1 MSDNEKTQTLVIV
14 ESPTKAKTIR
24 KFLPKGYRVEA
35 CMGHVRDL
43 PTSAT
48 EIPEKV
54 KKEPWARLGVNVDKG
69 FEPLYVV
76 PKKKTKVVSELKS
89 LIKDADHLLLATDE
103 DREGESISWH
113 LLEVLKPKM
122 PVQRMVFHEI
132 TKDAI
137 HRALERPR
145 DLDERLVRAQETRR
159 ILDRL
164 VGYGLSPLLW
174 KKIAFGLSAGRVQ
187 SVAVDV
193 IVRRE
198 RERMSFVRATY
209 WDLLATLQKG
219 ESFDARLIQVG
230 GARVASGR
238 DFDEKTGALKAE
250 GQVIQLDEAAAHEL
264 AGKLRGQ
271 PFTVLSVEEKPVTR
285 RPPPPLITSTLQQE
299 ANRKL
304 GMSAQDTM
312 RVAQSLYE
320 RGLITYM
327 RTDSVHLSN
336 EAIHAARRCV
346 EARFG
351 KEFVSPGIRQY
362 KTSTKGAQEA
372 HEAIRPS
379 ADFTAPK
386 DTNLSGR
393 DYDLYELI
401 WMRTLA
407 TQMADAQQTQI
418 AVRIGA
424 GEAVFSASGM
434 RIVFPGFL
442 RAYVEGSDD
451 AKAALDQ
458 RERLLP
464 AMQAGD
470 VLGVQALTAEGH
482 ETKPPPRY
490 TEASLI
496 QFMEK
501 EGIGRPSTFASV
513 VGTIIDRGYVVKQGN
528 QLVPTFTAFV
538 VTDLL
543 GRHFPDLVDVNF
555 TSQMEQS
562 LDAIAEG
569 QLEPQPY
576 LHQFFLG
583 ERGLKHRIDD
593 QDAHIDPKDAK
604 LVKLDG
610 KLGEVEIHVGKFGPW
625 LELHDGGEEPRK
637 ASIPDD
643 VAPGDLTR
651 ARVEEILEKY
661 ERREQGIGVD
671 PATGK
676 PVFLKTGSYGPYV
689 QLGDATDTEK
699 PKRASLP
706 PGIEI
711 ADVDLALALRILE
724 LPRFLGTHPA
734 TGKDVRA
741 GLGRFGPYV
750 VHDGDFRSLKKDDD
764 VLAVGLERALE
775 LLAQPKGRGR
785 GAAEPLKTVGNHPA
799 DGTPILL
806 YSGKYGFYVKHGE
819 KTATVGKGDGF
830 DPEGLSVEQAVTAL
844 DAAPEPKKK
853 KTAARG
859 AAAKKPAAGTKTAAK
874 KAATGTKAPAKAA
887 AAKKPAAKKPAAAK
901 AATGTRKA
909 AGTATAARKSTAK
922 KTTGTEAEGA
932 ESKADV

>member
-1 MSDNEKTQTLVIV
+1 MPRNEKTQTLVIV

-24 KFLPKGYRVEA
+24 KFLPPGYKVEA

-43 PTSAT
+43 PTSAA

-54 KKEPWARLGVNVDKG
+54 KKEPWARLGVNVEKG
-69 FEPLYVV
+69 FDPLYVV
-76 PKKKTKVVSELKS
+76 PKRKTKVVRELKD
-89 LIKDADHLLLATDE
+89 LLKDADHLLLATDE

-113 LLEVLKPKM
+113 LLEVLKPKV
-122 PVQRMVFHEI
+122 PYQRLVFHEI
-132 TKDAI
+132 TRDAI
-137 HRALERPR
+137 RRALEHPR
-145 DLDERLVRAQETRR
+145 DLDDRLVRAQETRR

-198 RERMSFVRATY
+198 RERMAFRKASY
-209 WDLLATLQKG
+209 WDILASLAKG
-219 ESFDARLIQVG
+219 ERFDARLVQVG
-230 GARVASGR
+230 QRRVATGK
-238 DFDEKTGALKAE
+238 DFDERTGQLKGDVLHLDEAKAKELAQRLKAE
-250 GQVIQLDEAAAHEL
+250 AF
-264 AGKLRGQ
+264 K
-271 PFTVLSVEEKPVTR
+271 VLSVEEKPVTR
-285 RPPPPLITSTLQQE
+285 RPPPPLITSTMQQE

-304 GMSAQDTM
+304 GMSAQETM
-312 RVAQSLYE
+312 RTAQSLYE

-327 RTDSVHLSN
+327 RTDSVHLST
-336 EAIHAARRCV
+336 EAIQAARRCV
-346 EARFG
+346 EGRFG
-351 KEFVSPGIRQY
+351 SEFLAPGVRQY

-386 DTNLSGR
+386 ETGLTGR

-418 AVRIGA
+418 SVRIGA
-424 GEAVFSASGM
+424 GDAIFSASGM

-451 AKAALDQ
+451 ATAALEE

-464 AMQAGD
+464 AMKQGD
-470 VLGVQALTAEGH
+470 VLELRDLKPEGH
-482 ETKPPPRY
+482 ETKPPPRF

-496 QFMEK
+496 QFMER
-501 EGIGRPSTFASV
+501 EGIGRPSTFASI

-528 QLVPTFTAFV
+528 QLVPTFTGFV

-543 GRHFPDLVDVNF
+543 EKHFPDLVDVKF

-583 ERGLKHRIDD
+583 ERGLQTRIEG
-593 QDAHIDPKDAK
+593 QAEQIDPRDAK

-610 KLGEVEIHVGKFGPW
+610 RLDGVEIHVGKFGPY
-625 LELHDGGEEPRK
+625 LEVMQGDGEPRK

-643 VAPGDLTR
+643 VAPGDLSLE
-651 ARVEEILEKY
+651 RVHEILEKY

-689 QLGDATDTEK
+689 QLGDATDEEK

-706 PGIEI
+706 PGIEL

-724 LPRFLGTHPA
+724 LPRLLGTHPQ
-734 TGKDVRA
+734 TGKEVRA

-764 VLAVGLERALE
+764 VLAVGLDRALE

-785 GAAEPLKTVGNHPA
+785 GAAAEPLRTVGKHPA
-799 DGTPILL
+799 DGEPIFL
-806 YSGKYGFYVKHGE
+806 YSGRYGFYVKHGE
-819 KTATVGKGDGF
+819 KTATVSKGEGF
-830 DPEGLSVEQAVTAL
+830 DPEKLTVEQSVEAL
-844 DAAPEPKKK
+844 ANAPEKKAK
-853 KTAARG
+853 GRRTAGAKSAAKPAAKSAAAKTAKSAKAAG
-859 AAAKKPAAGTKTAAK
+859 TKKAASTKSAAAKKTAPRA
-874 KAATGTKAPAKAA
+874 AA
-887 AAKKPAAKKPAAAK
+887 AAKKAGGAAA
-901 AATGTRKA
+901 
-909 AGTATAARKSTAK
+909 
-922 KTTGTEAEGA
+922 
-932 ESKADV
+932 SKAE

>member
-1 MSDNEKTQTLVIV
+1 MSSNGKTRTLVIV

-24 KFLPKGYRVEA
+24 KFLPPGYQVEA

-54 KKEPWARLGVNVDKG
+54 KKEPWARIGVDVDNG

-76 PKKKTKVVSELKS
+76 PKKKTKIVRELKDK
-89 LIKDADHLLLATDE
+89 IKEADHLLLATDE

-113 LLEVLKPKM
+113 LLELLKPKV
-122 PVQRMVFHEI
+122 PYERLVFHEI
-132 TKDAI
+132 TRDAI
-137 HRALERPR
+137 QRALKNPR
-145 DLDERLVRAQETRR
+145 DLDDRLVRAQETRR

-174 KKIAFGLSAGRVQ
+174 SKIAFGLSAGRVQ

-198 RERMSFVRATY
+198 RERMAFRKASF
-209 WDLLATLQKG
+209 WDLLATVAKK
-219 ESFDARLIQVG
+219 ESFDARLVQVG
-230 GARVASGR
+230 GARVATGR
-238 DFDEKTGALKAE
+238 DFDEATGELKKSAD
-250 GQVIQLDEAAAHEL
+250 QVLHLDEAKAHEL
-264 AGKLRGQ
+264 RRRLESV
-271 PFTVLSVEEKPVTR
+271 PFVVKSVDEKPVTR
-285 RPPPPLITSTLQQE
+285 RPPPPLITSTMQQE

-304 GMSAQDTM
+304 GMSAQETM

-327 RTDSVHLSN
+327 RTDSVHLSD

-346 EARFG
+346 EGRFG
-351 KEFVSPGIRQY
+351 AEFLAPGVRQY

-379 ADFTAPK
+379 ADFTAPR
-386 DTNLSGR
+386 DTGLTGR
-393 DYDLYELI
+393 DHDLYELI

-407 TQMADAQQTQI
+407 TQMADAKQTQI
-418 AVRIGA
+418 AVRIEA
-424 GEAVFSASGM
+424 GDATFAASGL

-451 AKAALDQ
+451 AQAALEE

-464 AMQAGD
+464 ALSPGD
-470 VLGVQALTAEGH
+470 RLDLRKLEAEGH

-496 QFMEK
+496 QLMEK
-501 EGIGRPSTFASV
+501 EGIGRPSTFATV

-543 GRHFPDLVDVNF
+543 EHHFPDLVDLGF

-569 QLEPQPY
+569 QLEPTPY
-576 LHQFFLG
+576 LRRFYLG
-583 ERGLKHRIDD
+583 DQGLKTRIDE
-593 QDAHIDPKDAK
+593 QAQRIDPKDAK
-604 LVKLDG
+604 LVKLPAELPG
-610 KLGEVEIHVGKFGPW
+610 VEIHVGKFGPY
-625 LELHDGGEEPRK
+625 LEVRQPDGEPRK

-643 VAPGDLTR
+643 VAPGDLSGD
-651 ARVEEILEKY
+651 AVQEILEKY
-661 ERREQGIGVD
+661 ERREQGIGAD

-676 PVFLKTGSYGPYV
+676 PVYLKTGSYGPYV
-689 QLGDATDTEK
+689 QLGDAADEEK

-706 PGIEI
+706 PGVQLQ
-711 ADVDLALALRILE
+711 DVDLPLALRILE
-724 LPRFLGTHPA
+724 LPRLLGTHPA
-734 TGKDVRA
+734 SGKEVRA

-764 VLAVGLERALE
+764 VLRVDLGRALE
-775 LLAQPKGRGR
+775 LLAMPKGRGR
-785 GAAEPLKTVGNHPA
+785 GQAEPLKTVGTHPA
-799 DGTPILL
+799 DSQPILL
-806 YSGKYGFYVKHGE
+806 FSGKFGFYVKHGDT
-819 KTATVGKGDGF
+819 TATVGKEGSF
-830 DPEGLSVEQAVTAL
+830 DPEKLTVEQAVAAL
-844 DAAPEPKKK
+844 DAAPASKKK
-853 KTAARG
+853 GAKRGTARKAAPAKAATKKASSGTTKSTASKSKAAPKASAG
-859 AAAKKPAAGTKTAAK
+859 AVAAK
-874 KAATGTKAPAKAA
+874 KAAPSKVAATKP
-887 AAKKPAAKKPAAAK
+887 PAA
-901 AATGTRKA
+901 GR
-909 AGTATAARKSTAK
+909 TAK
-922 KTTGTEAEGA
+922 RK
-932 ESKADV
+932 

>member
-1 MSDNEKTQTLVIV
+1 MPRNEKTQTLVIV
-14 ESPTKAKTIR
+14 ESPTKARTIR
-24 KFLPKGYRVEA
+24 KFLPPGYKVEA

-43 PTSAT
+43 PTSAA

-54 KKEPWARLGVNVDKG
+54 KKEPWARLGVNVEKG
-69 FEPLYVV
+69 FDPLYVV
-76 PKKKTKVVSELKS
+76 PKRKTKVVRELK
-89 LIKDADHLLLATDE
+89 DALKGADRLLLATDE

-113 LLEVLKPKM
+113 LLEVLKPRI
-122 PVQRMVFHEI
+122 PYQRMVFHEI
-132 TKDAI
+132 TRDAI
-137 HRALERPR
+137 QRALEHPR
-145 DLDERLVRAQETRR
+145 ELDDRLVRAQEARR

-198 RERMSFVRATY
+198 RERMAFRKASF
-209 WDLLATLQKG
+209 WDLLAALRKG
-219 ESFDARLIQVG
+219 DRFDARLIQVG
-230 GARVASGR
+230 GERVATGK
-238 DFDEKTGALKAE
+238 DFDERTGRLKE
-250 GQVIQLDEAAAHEL
+250 GAGVVHLDEAKANAL
-264 AGKLRGQ
+264 ADRLRSER
-271 PFTVLSVEEKPVTR
+271 FTVLSVEEKPVVR
-285 RPPPPLITSTLQQE
+285 RPPPPFITSTLQQE

-304 GMSAQDTM
+304 GMSAQETM

-351 KEFVSPGIRQY
+351 SDFLAPGVRQY
-362 KTSTKGAQEA
+362 KTGGKGAQEA

-386 DTNLSGR
+386 DVGLSGR
-393 DYDLYELI
+393 DHDLYEMI

-407 TQMADAQQTQI
+407 TQMADARQMQTS
-418 AVRIGA
+418 VRIGA
-424 GEAVFSASGM
+424 ADTVFAASGM

-442 RAYVEGSDD
+442 RAWVEGSDD
-451 AKAALDQ
+451 PRAVLEE

-464 AMQAGD
+464 ALAQGD
-470 VLGVQALTAEGH
+470 VLDLEDLKPEGH
-482 ETKPPPRY
+482 ETKPPARY

-501 EGIGRPSTFASV
+501 EGIGRPSTFASI

-543 GRHFPDLVDVNF
+543 ENHFPDLVDVGF

-569 QLEPQPY
+569 KLEPEPY
-576 LHQFFLG
+576 LRTFFLG
-583 ERGLKHRIDD
+583 ERGLQPRIEREAERID
-593 QDAHIDPKDAK
+593 PREAK

-610 KLGEVEIHVGKFGPW
+610 ALEDVEVHVGKYGPY
-625 LELHDGGEEPRK
+625 LEVKAGEGEPRK

-643 VAPGDLTR
+643 VSPGDLSR
-651 ARVEEILEKY
+651 ERVADILEKY

-671 PATGK
+671 PETGK
-676 PVFLKTGSYGPYV
+676 PVFLKTGTYGPYV
-689 QLGDATDTEK
+689 QLGDATDDVK

-706 PGIEI
+706 PGIEL
-711 ADVDLALALRILE
+711 ADVDLPLALRILE
-724 LPRFLGTHPA
+724 LPRLLGIHPES
-734 TGKDVRA
+734 GKEVRA

-764 VLAVGLERALE
+764 VLSVGLARALE

-785 GAAEPLKTVGNHPA
+785 RAAEPLRTVGKHPK
-799 DGTPILL
+799 DGEPIHL
-806 YSGKYGFYVKHGE
+806 YSGRYGFYVKHGE
-819 KTATVGKGDGF
+819 KTATVGRGESF
-830 DPEGLSVEQAVTAL
+830 DPEKLTVEEAAEAL
-844 DAAPEPKKK
+844 ANAPEK
-853 KTAARG
+853 KTKGRRTTTAKSTAKTATKSTARAKTTTKAAARG
-859 AAAKKPAAGTKTAAK
+859 TKAAGTASSKT
-874 KAATGTKAPAKAA
+874 
-887 AAKKPAAKKPAAAK
+887 
-901 AATGTRKA
+901 TGTRKA
-909 AGTATAARKSTAK
+909 ATKTAAKTAK
-922 KTTGTEAEGA
+922 APARKAGS
-932 ESKADV
+932 ES

>member
-1 MSDNEKTQTLVIV
+1 MPRNEKTQTLVIV

-24 KFLPKGYRVEA
+24 KFLPPGYRVEA
-35 CMGHVRDL
+35 SMGHVRDL
-43 PTSAT
+43 PTSAA

-54 KKEPWARLGVNVDKG
+54 KKESWARLGVNVDNG

-89 LIKDADHLLLATDE
+89 LLKEADQVLLATDE

-113 LLEVLKPKM
+113 LLEVLKPKV
-122 PVQRMVFHEI
+122 PYQRMVFHEI
-132 TKDAI
+132 TRDAI
-137 HRALERPR
+137 RRALEHPR

-198 RERMSFVRATY
+198 RERMAFRKATY
-209 WDLLATLQKG
+209 WDLLAKLAKG
-219 ESFDARLIQVG
+219 ERFDARLVSVG
-230 GARVASGR
+230 KARVASGK
-238 DFDEKTGALKAE
+238 DFDEKTGALKGDGE
-250 GQVIQLDEAAAHEL
+250 VIQLDEAAAKAL
-264 AGKLRGQ
+264 VGKLKGL

-285 RPPPPLITSTLQQE
+285 RPPPPLITSTMQQE

-304 GMSAQDTM
+304 GMSAQETM

-336 EAIHAARRCV
+336 EAIQAARSSV

-351 KEFVSPGIRQY
+351 KEFLSPGVRQY

-386 DTNLSGR
+386 ETGLTGR

-401 WMRTLA
+401 WMRTIA

-418 AVRIGA
+418 SVRIGA
-424 GEAVFSASGM
+424 GDSTFAASGM

-451 AKAALDQ
+451 AQAALEE

-464 AMQAGD
+464 AMKQGD
-470 VLGVQALTAEGH
+470 VLALVDLLPEGH
-482 ETKPPPRY
+482 ETKPPPRF

-501 EGIGRPSTFASV
+501 EGIGRPSTFASIV
-513 VGTIIDRGYVVKQGN
+513 STIIDRGYVVKQGN
-528 QLVPTFTAFV
+528 QLVPTFTGFV

-543 GRHFPDLVDVNF
+543 ENHFPDLVDVGF

-569 QLEPQPY
+569 QLEPLPY
-576 LHQFFLG
+576 LNQFFLG
-583 ERGLKHRIDD
+583 DRGLKNRIENQEERID
-593 QDAHIDPKDAK
+593 PRDAK

-610 KLGEVEIHVGKFGPW
+610 RLGGQVEIHVGKFGPY
-625 LELHDGGEEPRK
+625 LELKTGDGEPRK
-637 ASIPDD
+637 ASIPED
-643 VAPGDLTR
+643 VAPGDLSLE
-651 ARVEEILEKY
+651 RVEEILEKY

-671 PATGK
+671 PKTGK

-689 QLGDATDTEK
+689 QLGDATDEEK

-706 PGIEI
+706 PGIQL
-711 ADVDLALALRILE
+711 ADVDLPLALRILE
-724 LPRFLGTHPA
+724 LPRLLGTHPQ
-734 TGKDVRA
+734 TGKEIRA

-750 VHDGDFRSLKKDDD
+750 VHDGDFRSLKKEDDI
-764 VLAVGLERALE
+764 LTVGLDRALE

-785 GAAEPLKTVGNHPA
+785 GAAVEPLKTVGKHPT
-799 DGTPILL
+799 DGEPVFL
-806 YSGKYGFYVKHGE
+806 YSGRYGYYVKHGE
-819 KTATVGKGDGF
+819 KTATVGKGEGF
-830 DPEGLSVEQAVTAL
+830 DPEKVTLEQSVEAL
-844 DAAPEPKKK
+844 ANAPEPKKK
-853 KTAARG
+853 KGRAGGTKAASAKSAK
-859 AAAKKPAAGTKTAAK
+859 AAAEKPAAK
-874 KAATGTKAPAKAA
+874 KAAGAKKTAA
-887 AAKKPAAKKPAAAK
+887 KSTTAKKPAV
-901 AATGTRKA
+901 RKR
-909 AGTATAARKSTAK
+909 AGGA
-922 KTTGTEAEGA
+922 EAESA
-932 ESKADV
+932 E

>member
-1 MSDNEKTQTLVIV
+1 MPRNEKTQTLVIV

-24 KFLPKGYRVEA
+24 KFLPPGYRVEA

-43 PTSAT
+43 PTSAA

-54 KKEPWARLGVNVDKG
+54 KKEPWARLGVNVEKG
-69 FEPLYVV
+69 FDPLYVV
-76 PKKKTKVVSELKS
+76 PRRKTKVVRELKD
-89 LIKDADHLLLATDE
+89 LLKDADHLLLATDE

-113 LLEVLKPKM
+113 LLEVLKPKV
-122 PVQRMVFHEI
+122 PFERLVFHEI

-137 HRALERPR
+137 RRALEHPR
-145 DLDERLVRAQETRR
+145 SLDDRLVRAQETRR

-198 RERMSFVRATY
+198 RERMAFRKASY
-209 WDLLATLQKG
+209 WDLLATVAKG
-219 ESFDARLIQVG
+219 ERFDARLIQVG
-230 GARVASGR
+230 EGRVATGK
-238 DFDEKTGALKAE
+238 DFDEKTGALKVE
-250 GQVIQLDEAAAHEL
+250 GKVVHLDEAKARAL
-264 AGKLRGQ
+264 VDRLRGV

-285 RPPPPLITSTLQQE
+285 RPPPPLITSTMQQE

-304 GMSAQDTM
+304 GMSAQETM
-312 RVAQSLYE
+312 RTAQSLYE

-336 EAIHAARRCV
+336 EAITAARRCV
-346 EARFG
+346 GARFG
-351 KEFVSPGIRQY
+351 EEFLSPGVRQF

-386 DTNLSGR
+386 ETGLTGR

-418 AVRIGA
+418 SVRIGA
-424 GEAVFSASGM
+424 GDAVFSASGM

-451 AKAALDQ
+451 AQAALEE

-464 AMQAGD
+464 AMKQGD
-470 VLGVQALTAEGH
+470 VLALEKLVPEGH
-482 ETKPPPRY
+482 ETKPPARF

-501 EGIGRPSTFASV
+501 EGIGRPSTFASI

-528 QLVPTFTAFV
+528 QLVPTFTGFV

-543 GRHFPDLVDVNF
+543 EKHFPDLVDVNF
-555 TSQMEQS
+555 TSSMEQS

-583 ERGLKHRIDD
+583 DRGLQTRIENEADS
-593 QDAHIDPKDAK
+593 IDPRDAK
-604 LVKLDG
+604 LVKIGDG
-610 KLGEVEIHVGKFGPW
+610 LEGVEIHVGKFGPY
-625 LELHDGGEEPRK
+625 LEVHQDGGEPRK

-643 VAPGDLTR
+643 VAPGDLSLD
-651 ARVEEILEKY
+651 RVHDILEKY

-671 PATGK
+671 PASGK

-689 QLGDATDTEK
+689 QLGDATDEEK

-706 PGIEI
+706 PGIQLG
-711 ADVDLALALRILE
+711 DVDLPLALRILE
-724 LPRFLGTHPA
+724 LPRLLGTHPQS
-734 TGKDVRA
+734 GKEVRA

-750 VHDGDFRSLKKDDD
+750 VHDGDFRSLKKEDD
-764 VLAVGLERALE
+764 VLAVGLDRALE

-785 GAAEPLKTVGNHPA
+785 GAAAEPLKTVGNHPA
-799 DGTPILL
+799 DQAPIFL
-806 YSGKYGFYVKHGE
+806 YSGRYGFYVKHGE
-819 KTATVGKGDGF
+819 KTATVSKGEGF
-830 DPEGLSVEQAVTAL
+830 DPEKLTLEQAVEAL
-844 DAAPEPKKK
+844 ANAPEKKGK
-853 KTAARG
+853 AKRSPRAASG
-859 AAAKKPAAGTKTAAK
+859 AAAKTAKTAKAPKAAAKTAAK
-874 KAATGTKAPAKAA
+874 AT
-887 AAKKPAAKKPAAAK
+887 AKKPA
-901 AATGTRKA
+901 TRKPGTKKGSA
-909 AGTATAARKSTAK
+909 AQDTA
-922 KTTGTEAEGA
+922 
-932 ESKADV
+932 D